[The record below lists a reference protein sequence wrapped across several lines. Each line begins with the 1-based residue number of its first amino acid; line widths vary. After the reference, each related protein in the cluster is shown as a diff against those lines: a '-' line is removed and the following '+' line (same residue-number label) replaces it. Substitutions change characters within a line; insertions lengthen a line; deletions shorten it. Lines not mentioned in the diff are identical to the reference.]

1 MPVRVALRVGVML
14 IEGVLL
20 VDLVAELLGLAP
32 KEREA
37 VGLGVPVRERE
48 FGGDLVG
55 VPVPVLE
62 LERDLVGVLEGVLPL
77 LREAV
82 GVREVVLVAEN
93 FPGVSGAPPAAPGAE
108 EGGPPPPPPM
118 APGPLLP
125 LGP

>member
-1 MPVRVALRVGVML
+1 MGVRVPVRVALRVGVML

-32 KEREA
+32 KERAA

-62 LERDLVGVLEGVLPL
+62 LERDLVGVLEGEAPL
-77 LREAV
+77 LKAAV

-93 FPGVSGAPPAAPGAE
+93 FPGVSGAAASVSGGA
-108 EGGPPPPPPM
+108 
-118 APGPLLP
+118 A
-125 LGP
+125 LGAKEALAM